1 MSHPAIDLIEN
12 GSYLKAAE
20 LMLGDIYQDRYINQQ
35 IDYWTCEIRR
45 KHGYTKKLDAT
56 LGIMPDVTA
65 EKVYFAIRFRMT
77 PQTEQYR
84 NLYGQAREEKQDVS

>member
-12 GSYLKAAE
+12 GSYQKASE
-20 LMLGDIYQDRYINQQ
+20 LMLGDIYPDRRTQHQ

-45 KHGYTKKLDAT
+45 KHGYTKKLDAIS
-56 LGIMPDVTA
+56 GIMPNVTA

-84 NLYGQAREEKQDVS
+84 NLYGQSREEKL